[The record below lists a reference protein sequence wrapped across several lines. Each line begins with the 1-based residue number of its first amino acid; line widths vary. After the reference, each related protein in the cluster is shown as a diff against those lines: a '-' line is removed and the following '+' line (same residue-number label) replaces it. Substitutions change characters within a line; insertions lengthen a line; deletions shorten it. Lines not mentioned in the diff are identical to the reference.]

1 MNRDNILNLIIN
13 IFSLILII
21 VSLSGLRYK
30 EMNAI
35 VLVTFAINGLVCLL
49 GAMYTRQNIS
59 IHRMIY
65 IFSLFFFFIAPLMQ
79 YDSQMV
85 FWQNWGLT
93 GGYSSEDYFHANI
106 IVLVFLLCF
115 ELGYR
120 LRNNKVPS
128 MRGKDLKKRIVINGS
143 TRLVLM
149 IASVLSLI
157 ITFFEGGLF
166 SFQTA
171 SENQSVLGQFLL
183 MVRFFPVAVLLFYI
197 LALKQKSVIGK
208 SQIFLT
214 VIIFVNVILYFP
226 FSGTTARFVLF
237 GVYLTIWAA
246 IGSKSKLKSIFLLA
260 VIIGFMY
267 VFSAFNVFKSGSF
280 ADFHLVSSSSFVS
293 VDFDAYQLLM
303 LTQRYVRVFG
313 STHGMNLIST
323 ALCFIPRSIFSFR
336 LEASGGM
343 VAKAFGSRFLNVS
356 SPLPAEML
364 LAGGNI
370 AVVLISSIFGFLI
383 RIIDTWSSSANFL
396 NQGIFCIFAGFAI
409 FLLRGSLLPAWSY
422 TMSIMITLVG
432 TYAVIIQCGKRDGK
446 RVESVDRKIQK
457 YMGEL

>member
-21 VSLSGLRYK
+21 VPLSGLRYK
-30 EMNAI
+30 EMNAA

-59 IHRMIY
+59 IHRMVY

-79 YDSQMV
+79 YDSQIV

-120 LRNNKVPS
+120 LPNNKVRS
-128 MRGKDLKKRIVINGS
+128 MRELDLGKNFLINGN

-149 IASVLSLI
+149 IASVVCLV

-166 SFQTA
+166 SLHTF
-171 SENQSVLGQFLL
+171 NQNESMLGQFLL
-183 MVRFFPVAVLLFYI
+183 IIRFLPVATLLFYI
-197 LALKQKSVIGK
+197 LALKQKCVIGK
-208 SQIFLT
+208 SQTFLT
-214 VIIFVNVILYFP
+214 VMILVNTILYFP
-226 FSGTTARFVLF
+226 FSGATARFVLF
-237 GVYLTIWAA
+237 GVYLSIWAA
-246 IGSKSKLKSIFLLA
+246 IGSKSKLKSIFFLT

-267 VFSAFNVFKSGSF
+267 VFSAFNIFKSGSF
-280 ADFHLVSSSSFVS
+280 ADFHLVSSSSFLS

-303 LTQRYVRVFG
+303 LTQRYVSVFG
-313 STHGMNLIST
+313 STHVMNLIST

-343 VAKAFGSRFLNVS
+343 VAEAFGSRFLNVS

-370 AVVLISSIFGFLI
+370 AVVLISSLFGFLI
-383 RIIDTWSSSANFL
+383 QIIDTWSSCTNIL
-396 NQGIFCIFAGFAI
+396 KQGIFCILAGFSI

-422 TMSIMITLVG
+422 TLSIMITLIG
-432 TYAVIIQCGKRDGK
+432 TYFIIIQCGKRDGK